1 MMLDFDDR
9 NLLARALAQDESAI
23 SALRSSVGRD
33 PSKKNPHYFKVR
45 EDGLIFDTLMAQP
58 KIRREVMNHFPRF
71 GMGFYGNDPR
81 RTQCH
86 WKAVSSSFVISKAQ
100 PFAILMRRFAD
111 MAFEDLDQLES
122 ELITKERL
130 SRLER
135 KKRLMKIQSI
145 TDPGD
150 LVWKNWVNSLDK
162 SDFVR
167 VDAVFQG
174 WLNEP
179 IDWREQDF
187 FDFDWEDHFDSNNS
201 AKEFF
206 DKLKNLHKAYLGVN
220 LCDFNVKGK
229 ILPKPFYELIHSVQE
244 ANKRARALGFK
255 FRFRK

>member
-1 MMLDFDDR
+1 MMLDFYDQ
-9 NLLARALAQDESAI
+9 NLLARALSQDEAAI
-23 SALRSSVGRD
+23 STLRSSVGRD

-100 PFAILMRRFAD
+100 PFERLRRRFSD

-122 ELITKERL
+122 ELIIKERL

-135 KKRLMKIQSI
+135 KKRLMKIQLI
-145 TDPGD
+145 TDPGGII
-150 LVWKNWVNSLDK
+150 WKNWVNSLDK

-167 VDAVFQG
+167 IDAVFQE

-179 IDWREQDF
+179 IDWREKDF
-187 FDFDWEDHFDSNNS
+187 FDFRWEDRFDSNDS

-206 DKLKNLHKAYLGVN
+206 DKLNNLHKAYLGVIQS
-220 LCDFNVKGK
+220 DFNVEGK
-229 ILPKPFYELIHSVQE
+229 ILPKPYYELTQPVQE

-255 FRFRK
+255 FRFKK